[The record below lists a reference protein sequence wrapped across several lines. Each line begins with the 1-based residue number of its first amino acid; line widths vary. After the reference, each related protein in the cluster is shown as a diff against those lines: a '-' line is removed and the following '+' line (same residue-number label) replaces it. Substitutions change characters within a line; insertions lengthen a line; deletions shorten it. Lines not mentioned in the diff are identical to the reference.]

1 MRPRGQSTLELALI
15 LPFVVGLLLMVLQVG
30 LLVSDQ
36 VKLDHF
42 AYEGAQWAIDNP
54 GTATADV
61 NGVAGTGTISQHIMG
76 LMCGGTGLTPP
87 SGAGTRYCA
96 SQPSG
101 VPALKVKVDSHGTP
115 TSLAPPAVAPTGQVM
130 GSATCKLYSLSVGPI
145 AAVINQSTS
154 PTSATFTITD
164 TSAGGVG
171 PNPEVLLNASGWPGW
186 VQVPPV
192 FTPSQISAG
201 QSATVTVQAGGSTP
215 IGTYTLSFNGTDDC
229 TGLTAST
236 GPARATL
243 TVLGSGSSPSP
254 TATPAATVGITGI
267 LPGLIC
273 VNLSSPITLSGF
285 GFQSGAT
292 VTTGPLSALS
302 VTVVNSTQ
310 INFNAAA
317 LPAGVYNVVV
327 QLLNGNTAFLN
338 SGLTVSASC
347 GGGGGGGGGGGAT
360 PTPTTSGCCFNG
372 NVGTP
377 GATTLT
383 DLTSSWTTNQW
394 VGATVSMGG
403 STATVVSNNGTTLTF
418 SGWTGGTPL
427 PGPYTIQLAAG
438 SAAATNACAGNS
450 SQYQTIITITWY
462 EPLVI
467 PMFAPS
473 GTPYFTLQSVRY
485 AFCQ

>member
-1 MRPRGQSTLELALI
+1 MRRRGQSTLELALI

-42 AYEGAQWAIDNP
+42 AYEGAQWAIANP

-61 NGVAGTGTISQHIMG
+61 NGVAGTGTISQHILG
-76 LMCGGTGLTPP
+76 LACGGAGLTPP
-87 SGAGTRYCA
+87 SSVGTRFCT

-101 VPALKVKVDSHGTP
+101 VPALKVKVESHGTP
-115 TSLAPPAVAPTGQVM
+115 ISLAPRPAPTEQVL
-130 GSATCKLYSLSVGPI
+130 GSSSCKLYTLSVSPVS
-145 AAVINQSTS
+145 AVINQSGA
-154 PTSATFTITD
+154 PTSATFTVTD
-164 TSAGGVG
+164 HSAGGVG
-171 PNPEVLLNASGWPGW
+171 PNPNVTLNATGFPLGY
-186 VQVPPV
+186 QIAPL
-192 FTPSQISAG
+192 FTPNQITAG
-201 QSATVTVQAGGSTP
+201 QSATWTFQAGGSTP
-215 IGTYTLSFNGTDDC
+215 PGTYTVAINGTDDC
-229 TGLTAST
+229 SGLPAST
-236 GPARATL
+236 GAALFTL
-243 TVLGSGSSPSP
+243 TVLGPSPSP

-273 VNLSSPITLSGF
+273 LNVSSPITISGF

-302 VTVVNSTQ
+302 VSVVSSTQ
-310 INFNAAA
+310 ISINTAA
-317 LPAGVYNVVV
+317 LLAGGYNVQVT
-327 QLLNGNTAFLN
+327 NPDSTFAILN
-338 SGLTVSASC
+338 SGLTVTATC
-347 GGGGGGGGGGGAT
+347 GSSTPPPPTPIPTPT
-360 PTPTTSGCCFNG
+360 PTPTTPGCCFNG
-372 NVGTP
+372 VLGTP

-383 DLTSSWTTNQW
+383 DLTSTWTTNQW
-394 VGATVSMGG
+394 VGAIVSMGG
-403 STATVVSNNGTTLTF
+403 STATVVSNSGTTLTF

-438 SAAATNACAGNS
+438 STVATNACASNS

>member
-1 MRPRGQSTLELALI
+1 MRRRGQSTLELALI
-15 LPFVVGLLLMVLQVG
+15 LPFVVGLLLLVLQVG

-42 AYEGAQWAIDNP
+42 AYEGAQWAIANP

-61 NGVAGTGTISQHIMG
+61 NGVAGTGTISQHILG
-76 LMCGGTGLTPP
+76 LMCGGGGLTPP
-87 SGAGTRYCA
+87 SSAGSRFCT

-101 VPALKVKVDSHGTP
+101 VPALKVKVESHGTP
-115 TSLAPPAVAPTGQVM
+115 TSLLPPAVAPTGQVM
-130 GSATCKLYSLSVGPI
+130 GSATCKLYSLSVSPVS
-145 AAVINQSTS
+145 AVINQTTS
-154 PTSATFTITD
+154 PTSVTFTITD
-164 TSAGGVG
+164 TSMGGVG
-171 PNPEVLLNASGWPGW
+171 PNPHVQLNATGYPGW

-192 FTPSQISAG
+192 FSPSKITAG

-215 IGTYTLSFNGTDDC
+215 AGTYSLSFNGTDDC

-243 TVLGSGSSPSP
+243 TVLGGASPSP

-273 VNLSSPITLSGF
+273 LNVSSPITLNGF

-292 VTTGPLSALS
+292 VTTGTISALS
-302 VTVVNSTQ
+302 VTVVSSTQ
-310 INFNAAA
+310 ININTAT
-317 LPAGVYNVVV
+317 LLAGVYNLVVT
-327 QLLNGNTAFLN
+327 NPDNSTATLN
-338 SGLTVSASC
+338 SGLSVSASC
-347 GGGGGGGGGGGAT
+347 AGGAT

-372 NVGTP
+372 LVGTP
-377 GATTLT
+377 GTTTLT

-403 STATVVSNNGTTLTF
+403 STATVISNNGTTLTF
-418 SGWTGGTPL
+418 SAWTGGTPL
-427 PGPYTIQLAAG
+427 PGPYTITLAAG
-438 SAAATNACAGNS
+438 SSAATNACASNS
-450 SQYQTIITITWY
+450 AQYQTIVTITWY

-467 PMFAPS
+467 PIFAPS
-473 GTPYFTLQSVRY
+473 GSATPYFTLQSVRY